1 MPPVAKPTVPRPT
14 IAKAAER
21 RLARVLVKEH
31 NVLVGKCNSRVELC
45 ISKHEEIL
53 ERKEAIHREDI
64 RILEGIISNLC
75 QGAPQK
81 AGKVREKVKAEG
93 LRRAEVRSKRDKL
106 ESPEPLPTMEV
117 DALDAL
123 VEPVPSPAPAKA
135 PPLAKGRAFS
145 WK

>member
-1 MPPVAKPTVPRPT
+1 MPPVAKPTAPRPT

-31 NVLVGKCNSRVELC
+31 NAAIGKYNSALLV
-45 ISKHEEIL
+45 HEEIL
-53 ERKEAIHREDI
+53 KRKEFEHREEI
-64 RILEGIISNLC
+64 RFFLGIVSNLC
-75 QGAPQK
+75 QGEPQK
-81 AGKVREKVKAEG
+81 ARKVREKVKAEG
-93 LRRAEVRSKRDKL
+93 LRLAEERSKRDKL
-106 ESPEPLPTMEV
+106 ESPEPLPTMED

-123 VEPVPSPAPAKA
+123 VEPAPSPAPAKA